1 MSVGVIAGDAVFEP
15 ENVCYAEVF
24 AKDVLVIFLCEAR
37 ISFLDFAQKAFFGGE
52 KRASCVDVNASAFE
66 NDEADLVVR
75 LLAERILVFIDFSS
89 LGRIYIVCCM

>member
-52 KRASCVDVNASAFE
+52 QRASAVHVNAAAFE
-66 NDEADLVVR
+66 NHAAAFVLRLPEAPL
-75 LLAERILVFIDFSS
+75 
-89 LGRIYIVCCM
+89 